1 MKLEKFHAEKMDLKS
16 AGKIFAGAVGSTSSQ
31 VENTQSS
38 ESDPDSN
45 STDSDRPVIIIVE
58 EVQ

>member
-1 MKLEKFHAEKMDLKS
+1 MKLEKFQSQKMDLKT
-16 AGKIFAGAVGSTSSQ
+16 AGKIFAGAVTSTSSQ
-31 VENTQSS
+31 TENTQSS

-58 EVQ
+58 EIQ